1 MKRPYIFVIMIVIIL
16 YLSYLIVSYKYREF
30 KINNHIEYIE
40 KENEKISKE
49 IKVNKDSLEYLNTN
63 AYKNKVLKEEQALKN
78 KWEVVVF
85 ITNEAE
91 YDVFTKTWS
100 VSNSLKDDYKEKNI
114 YDWMDIWQRWIYF
127 IFKKDVR

>member
-1 MKRPYIFVIMIVIIL
+1 MIVIIL

-49 IKVNKDSLEYLNTN
+49 IKINKDSLEYLNTN

-78 KWEVVVF
+78 K
-85 ITNEAE
+85 
-91 YDVFTKTWS
+91 
-100 VSNSLKDDYKEKNI
+100 
-114 YDWMDIWQRWIYF
+114 
-127 IFKKDVR
+127 

>member
-49 IKVNKDSLEYLNTN
+49 IKINKDSLEYLNTN

-100 VSNSLKDDYKEKNI
+100 ISDIKNDYKEKNI
-114 YDWMDIWQRWIYF
+114 YDWMDIWQKWLYF
-127 IFKKDVR
+127 LFKKDIR